1 MDRGRCVRVTSGTFL
16 QVLPGFRGINGGQ
29 LVSMEMKAKI
39 LEHGSSLLII
49 CFVVVVLYLKFEELK
64 GFLFFQ
70 LQASN
75 SRAGAVFYSPW
86 QEHTRHVCARGRT
99 QGPIFT
105 QHSRFFLDLHLLAD
119 VPFKWGCFGK
129 EGTRESMWKCAAAAS
144 WAPYVYSYIYMCAQ
158 LYLYMCI

>member
-75 SRAGAVFYSPW
+75 S
-86 QEHTRHVCARGRT
+86 
-99 QGPIFT
+99 
-105 QHSRFFLDLHLLAD
+105 
-119 VPFKWGCFGK
+119 
-129 EGTRESMWKCAAAAS
+129 
-144 WAPYVYSYIYMCAQ
+144 
-158 LYLYMCI
+158 